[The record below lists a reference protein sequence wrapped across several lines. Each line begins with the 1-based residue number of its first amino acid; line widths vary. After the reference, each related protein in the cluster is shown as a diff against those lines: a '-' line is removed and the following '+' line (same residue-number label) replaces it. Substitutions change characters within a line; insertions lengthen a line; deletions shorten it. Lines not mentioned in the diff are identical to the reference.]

1 MELTTFVE
9 KVFRKN
15 YWAWTSVDRLMKK
28 VNSTGVTERL
38 KNIELFITSNSES
51 LEQFADRSY

>member
-15 YWAWTSVDRLMKK
+15 LAWTSVDWLMKK